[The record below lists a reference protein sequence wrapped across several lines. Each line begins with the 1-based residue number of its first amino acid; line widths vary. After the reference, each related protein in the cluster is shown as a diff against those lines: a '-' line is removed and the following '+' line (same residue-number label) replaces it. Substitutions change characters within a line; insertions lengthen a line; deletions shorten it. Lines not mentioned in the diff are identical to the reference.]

1 MAKEYSEYGVLGKPK
16 NDLEEEIAEHI
27 YTKLDAALEERIKS
41 EKLTLTGCFESCMN
55 KGHKFEVKS
64 GKSGIARV
72 TPEQHWKWVCDY
84 FKVQFSMPQMIPVE
98 HIEEKPEQV
107 DATLSD
113 LLNF

>member
-41 EKLTLTGCFESCMN
+41 DKLTLTGCFESCMN

-84 FKVQFSMPQMIPVE
+84 FKIPFSMPQMIQAEP
-98 HIEEKPEQV
+98 IENKPEQV
-107 DATLSD
+107 DATLSE
-113 LLNF
+113 LLDF

>member
-27 YTKLDAALEERIKS
+27 YTKLDATLEERIKS

-64 GKSGIARV
+64 GKGGIARV
-72 TPEQHWKWVCDY
+72 T
-84 FKVQFSMPQMIPVE
+84 PQMIPVE

-113 LLNF
+113 LLDF